1 MSTIGSTT
9 STGQPTPDRAEIEAD
24 IVATRAALGDTVES
38 LGQRLD
44 VKHRAKEGVSAAAHR
59 ARAQAGDRASTMVGG
74 VRARPAVPV
83 VVLVAVAAVAGAVV
97 LRRRRR

>member
-24 IVATRAALGDTVES
+24 IVATRAALGETVES
-38 LGQRLD
+38 LGHRLD
-44 VKHRAKEGVSAAAHR
+44 VKERARQGVSAAAQR
-59 ARAQAGDRASTMVGG
+59 ARAEAGVRASAVVGG

-83 VVLVAVAAVAGAVV
+83 VVLVAVAAVAAAVV